1 MTIEDVNYGTDLDA
15 TAATAMLMTGAAPS
29 VNGVPAARA
38 WDTETKSD
46 YPILLDQAKIGNFT
60 DETFSPSSLRVSTIS
75 DEVRIADGG
84 IGLVHS
90 VAPDAQIAIF
100 LPDMP
105 ETVVSGSMNSTANG
119 AHRPIIVMSRL
130 RLQNV
135 TMA

>member
-1 MTIEDVNYGTDLDA
+1 
-15 TAATAMLMTGAAPS
+15 
-29 VNGVPAARA
+29 
-38 WDTETKSD
+38 SD

-90 VAPDAQIAIF
+90 VAPDAQIA

-105 ETVVSGSMNSTANG
+105 ETVVSGSMNSTENG
-119 AHRPIIVMSRL
+119 AHRPIIAMSL
-130 RLQNV
+130 PRLQNA